1 MTKFLSKVFLS
12 GILLSSVSGYCSD
25 TVNISKGTYDS
36 ESSTLTA
43 NGAIFSVIGNDKNIN
58 CNINVG
64 DANDSGVVSSDDN
77 EHAKIQLANGA
88 KLTLDKNDGATPIS
102 NNLDQNIT
110 VYASGKIEG
119 PSEAENSSTI
129 DLNGTNHSI
138 VFHPGSTTSGNV
150 TITSQPTG
158 NDHTGI
164 VDLSNYITTNNSGNL
179 SFSSGNTDEQKLSL
193 TLNNVQVKLFN
204 DTTTA
209 DYKTLLDNLTEIVFS
224 NITTTTTSEGNPT
237 VTLINFPGGVKFID
251 SDNQETNYSSS
262 TVYSNGGIIRNI
274 VLSTENILSG
284 PFNIETTGGNVSID
298 NVVEDTTGNVAID
311 VDSFSGA
318 NIKNLITKI
327 KSDTNTVLFTSEYTI
342 DISETSAI
350 DFNRIRTNVITEY
363 NDISSSSVSNVKN
376 YNSQVTQYTPVKD
389 NIIRIFTSSTIDFN
403 GNDKKTSTLTLGD
416 SSKTDQSFATT
427 LNLTGT
433 HTVTTTL
440 SINNGSTINLKPG
453 STLTLGALS

>member
-64 DANDSGVVSSDDN
+64 DANDSGVVSNNDN
-77 EHAKIQLANGA
+77 EYAKIQLASGA
-88 KLTLDKNDGATPIS
+88 KLTLNKNNG

-119 PSEAENSSTI
+119 PSEAGNSSTI

-158 NDHTGI
+158 ADHTGI
-164 VDLSNYITTNNSGNL
+164 VDLSNYITNNNGNL

-204 DTTTA
+204 ETTSA
-209 DYKTLLDNLTEIVFS
+209 DYKTLLDGLTETVFS
-224 NITTTTTSEGNPT
+224 NITTTTTGEENPT

-274 VLSTENILSG
+274 VLSTENILNG
-284 PFNIETTGGNVSID
+284 TFNIETTGGNVSIND
-298 NVVEDTTGNVAID
+298 VVTDTTGNVAID
-311 VDSFSGA
+311 VDSFRDA
-318 NIKNLITKI
+318 NIKDLINKI
-327 KSDTNTVLFTSEYTI
+327 KNGTNTVLFTSEYTI
-342 DISETSAI
+342 DSSETSAI
-350 DFNRIRTNVITEY
+350 DFNRIRTNGIKEDS
-363 NDISSSSVSNVKN
+363 NISSSSVSVSNVKN

-389 NIIRIFTSSTIDFN
+389 NITRTFTSSTIDFN
-403 GNDKKTSTLTLGD
+403 GNNIKTSTLTLGD
-416 SSKTDQSFATT
+416 SSKTNKSSATT

-433 HTVTTTL
+433 HTVTTGI
-440 SINNGSTINLKPG
+440 SINDSSTINLKPG
-453 STLTLGALS
+453 STLTLGSAS